1 MPRII
6 DIHSAYILTYLHML
20 LYTHSHMRLIRA
32 LNLNVFYKH
41 IYLTT
46 NAKNIEKIPTINPKR
61 QNRKNAGTKKREKS
75 NKKERTDRR
84 FRLIIHIY
92 GGLCLSNLRL
102 QR

>member
-75 NKKERTDRR
+75 NKKRQRSENI
-84 FRLIIHIY
+84 FCFHHL
-92 GGLCLSNLRL
+92 LCEKAEAHRC
-102 QR
+102 